1 MFREICSCYIHIHVL
16 STKQVFF
23 ITVHS
28 FTDSSTSPMIKQ
40 MMILS
45 QLLYVV
51 SLHHVHV
58 HRI

>member
-1 MFREICSCYIHIHVL
+1 MFREICSCYIHIYVL

-28 FTDSSTSPMIKQ
+28 FTDPSTSPMIKQ

-45 QLLYVV
+45 QLLHVV

-58 HRI
+58 YRI